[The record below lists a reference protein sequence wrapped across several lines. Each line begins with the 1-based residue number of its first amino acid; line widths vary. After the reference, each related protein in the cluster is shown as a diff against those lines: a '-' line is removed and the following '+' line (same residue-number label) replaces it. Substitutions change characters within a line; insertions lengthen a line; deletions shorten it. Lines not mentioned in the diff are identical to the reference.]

1 VHECMVRLCI
11 LLNSLLYICK
21 SELRKSQ
28 SGIKGFFFATAPGGS
43 DTSRVTSGQNP
54 DVMDGHIQ
62 PKMGHLQPSR
72 VTSRVTSSQKWR
84 TSSPPATFVRNRVL
98 YVKFMPNIQRAQ
110 RALSPCRSE
119 NHIQNHI
126 HAKFVNTRCQITS
139 GVTSMQNS
147 EDSSHI

>member
-1 VHECMVRLCI
+1 
-11 LLNSLLYICK
+11 
-21 SELRKSQ
+21 
-28 SGIKGFFFATAPGGS
+28 
-43 DTSRVTSGQNP
+43 
-54 DVMDGHIQ
+54 
-62 PKMGHLQPSR
+62 MGHLQPSR

-126 HAKFVNTRCQITS
+126 HGKFRGLKSHLIKSESHPTVISGQNSEASHIRVVTSAITS
-139 GVTSMQNS
+139 GQNPVTSRGPPYRSPSLRDGRQRGWAARPKIADPTKQPPREPS
-147 EDSSHI
+147 QVII

>member
-1 VHECMVRLCI
+1 
-11 LLNSLLYICK
+11 
-21 SELRKSQ
+21 
-28 SGIKGFFFATAPGGS
+28 
-43 DTSRVTSGQNP
+43 
-54 DVMDGHIQ
+54 
-62 PKMGHLQPSR
+62 MGHLQPSR

-126 HAKFVNTRCQITS
+126 HAKFRGLKSHLITS
-139 GVTSMQNS
+139 NS
-147 EDSSHI
+147 HIRAKFRGQSHPSGHIRKNIRTKSSHFHGATLLQTPKPGYRRSTQHACQPASQHPGDLSTMSIKTRY

>member
-1 VHECMVRLCI
+1 MTHPESIRP
-11 LLNSLLYICK
+11 
-21 SELRKSQ
+21 E
-28 SGIKGFFFATAPGGS
+28 SGCDGCDGCF
-43 DTSRVTSGQNP
+43 
-54 DVMDGHIQ
+54 GHIQ

-126 HAKFVNTRCQITS
+126 HGKFRGLKSHLITSNSHIRAKFRGQSHPS
-139 GVTSMQNS
+139 GHIRNHIRTK
-147 EDSSHI
+147 SSHFQEPTLAQLW